1 MRLQGQR
8 VKKTIETE
16 NTLLLILSEGHSLSI
31 QFRASRLPYFSSAVR
46 NGLLQNTHTHIE
58 KQNSTHVL
66 PIATHKSQSQS
77 VKPSER
83 ERQNKVISHFS
94 FFCSV
99 YSGMTNC
106 TCKLGMKR
114 DSRGVIVSSV
124 CLRLN
129 CGGSCAAFNANLNPT
144 ISCSLMIWSPI
155 LAPGVS
161 DLCVWQWGELISI
174 PHQAVRRNCHRG
186 GRYDFVWRWLLLLL
200 LNQVK
205 APRTELFWVQLR
217 AGTFSFVKLN

>member
-1 MRLQGQR
+1 MRLRGQR

-31 QFRASRLPYFSSAVR
+31 QFRASRLPHFSSAVR
-46 NGLLQNTHTHIE
+46 NRLLQNTHTQTNTQKK

-66 PIATHKSQSQS
+66 PIATHKSHSQS

-106 TCKLGMKR
+106 MCKLGMKR
-114 DSRGVIVSSV
+114 DSRGVIVCGV
-124 CLRLN
+124 CLCPVLSHKTQAHELN
-129 CGGSCAAFNANLNPT
+129 HSSSYAAFNANLNAT

-155 LAPGVS
+155 LPPGVFG
-161 DLCVWQWGELISI
+161 LCV
-174 PHQAVRRNCHRG
+174 
-186 GRYDFVWRWLLLLL
+186 
-200 LNQVK
+200 
-205 APRTELFWVQLR
+205 
-217 AGTFSFVKLN
+217 

>member
-1 MRLQGQR
+1 M
-8 VKKTIETE
+8 KKTMETE
-16 NTLLLILSEGHSLSI
+16 NTLLLILSEGQSLSI

-46 NGLLQNTHTHIE
+46 NRLLQNTHACTHTQTNTQRKKQ

-66 PIATHKSQSQS
+66 PIATHKSHSQS

-106 TCKLGMKR
+106 MCKLGMKR

-124 CLRLN
+124 CLCPVLSHKTQAHKLN
-129 CGGSCAAFNANLNPT
+129 HSSSYAAFNANLNAT
-144 ISCSLMIWSPI
+144 ISCSLMIQSPI
-155 LAPGVS
+155 LPPGVFG
-161 DLCVWQWGELISI
+161 LCV
-174 PHQAVRRNCHRG
+174 
-186 GRYDFVWRWLLLLL
+186 
-200 LNQVK
+200 
-205 APRTELFWVQLR
+205 
-217 AGTFSFVKLN
+217 